1 MKKTVI
7 LILAILPIFLLL
19 TISFAGKILSLY
31 SYISVEKV
39 MYVNENEEELDKDL
53 IVTINK
59 GETYQL
65 YVKVLPELATD
76 KTVSFVST
84 NENACVVDS
93 NGLVT
98 GTGYGSANVNVV
110 TKDGDKIDTI
120 VFSVTDNFVSGVH
133 LSTNELEMNVGE
145 MRKISAIIEPMTA
158 LNKKISWATSDS
170 SIAKVDQNGFITAVS
185 CGTAEI
191 FVITDDGKFTD
202 LCVVTVKDG
211 DPTLGIDFSSLD
223 DVSKL
228 GEGYQTISNTIDLKD
243 VIVFNDELINFEDI
257 KVVIESGK
265 EYASIDENMVLTFNT
280 NNKIISIVIY
290 VGDLEEP
297 EYIIKTK
304 IIFK

>member
-76 KTVSFVST
+76 KTVSYVST

-120 VFSVTDNFVSGVH
+120 VFSVTNNFVSGVH

-185 CGTAEI
+185 SGTAEI

-202 LCVVTVKDG
+202 LCIVTVKDG
-211 DPTLGIDFSSLD
+211 EPSLSIDFSSLD
-223 DVSKL
+223 EEKL
-228 GEGYQTISNTIDLKD
+228 LSVDGVGKRTVEKILKTIKKDNTLSD
-243 VIVFNDELINFEDI
+243 
-257 KVVIESGK
+257 
-265 EYASIDENMVLTFNT
+265 
-280 NNKIISIVIY
+280 
-290 VGDLEEP
+290 
-297 EYIIKTK
+297 
-304 IIFK
+304 

>member
-7 LILAILPIFLLL
+7 LILAILPIFLLI

-53 IVTINK
+53 IVTIDR

-65 YVKVLPELATD
+65 YVKVFPELATD
-76 KTVSFVST
+76 QTVTYKST
-84 NENACVVDS
+84 NENVAIVDA

-98 GTGYGSANVNVV
+98 GMGFGSANINVI
-110 TKDGDKIDTI
+110 TNDSDKIDTI
-120 VFSVTDNFVSGVH
+120 FFSVTDNFVSGVH
-133 LSTNELEMNVGE
+133 LSVNQLEMNVGE
-145 MRKISAIIEPMTA
+145 MKKISAIIEPMTA

-185 CGTAEI
+185 CGIAEI
-191 FVITDDGKFTD
+191 FVITEDGKFTD
-202 LCVVTVKDG
+202 LCVVTVLDG
-211 DPTLGIDFSSLD
+211 EPSLAIDFTSID

-228 GEGYQTISNTIDLKD
+228 GEGYLTLSNNIDLKD

-257 KVVIESGK
+257 NIVIESGK
-265 EYASIDENMVLTFNT
+265 EYASVDENMVLTFNT
-280 NNKIISIVIY
+280 SDKIISIVIY
-290 VGDLEEP
+290 VGNLEEP

-304 IIFK
+304 IIYR